1 MADGA
6 AEEALPRSEY
16 ERKTQGNIAHN
27 KQKLRQLGLLVD
39 TPAIMITKKAAPKP
53 KAKTPSA
60 AAAASTTVVT
70 AGFDR
75 LIRLFHSCDVQLH
88 APAAAGRPGPR
99 GQPTSKYPRH
109 YRRPGLP
116 SGSLTGEL

>member
-16 ERKTQGNIAHN
+16 ERKTQGNIAQN
-27 KQKLRQLGLLVD
+27 KQKLRQLGLVVD

-75 LIRLFHSCDVQLH
+75 LIRLFSFL
-88 APAAAGRPGPR
+88 
-99 GQPTSKYPRH
+99 
-109 YRRPGLP
+109 
-116 SGSLTGEL
+116 